1 MRRIGLL
8 LLAALLLAIPARAEV
23 RWVDFDLTAEA
34 MDRALTLSEE
44 SREREQPQ
52 DWIGLLA
59 FAAARCGGSPSSRDV
74 VSAYHSLQSG
84 ASPRTLLGGNDA
96 AFRCYREAYGA
107 VLGGLAGRY
116 AVRVN
121 GEWKPAW
128 GIKAFSPI
136 AAGWPYTHG
145 PDFGAARSYGCRRP
159 HLGHDMMGTAGT
171 PIVAVEGGTV
181 EALGWNRY
189 GGWHVGIRTADRKR
203 YYYYAHL
210 QKDAPYAPGLAE
222 GETVQAGQVLGFMG
236 RTGCSHQ
243 ENVEN
248 IDVVHL
254 HFGIQLIFTED
265 QKDGEIWIDP
275 YEITRL
281 LDRHRSSVLY
291 NEASGRWERIYEF
304 RNLDEAGG
312 IPR

>member
-23 RWVDFDLTAEA
+23 RWGDFDLTAEA

-96 AFRCYREAYGA
+96 AFRYYREAYGA

-136 AAGWPYTHG
+136 AAGWPYTHEMCIR
-145 PDFGAARSYGCRRP
+145 DSSEAYAAGELKHGTISLIEQGTLCACILTQPELYEKMVSNMVEVRSR
-159 HLGHDMMGTAGT
+159 
-171 PIVAVEGGTV
+171 GGYLM
-181 EALGWNRY
+181 ALTN
-189 GGWHVGIRTADRKR
+189 VGNYNAENTADF
-203 YYYYAHL
+203 
-210 QKDAPYAPGLAE
+210 
-222 GETVQAGQVLGFMG
+222 TV
-236 RTGCSHQ
+236 
-243 ENVEN
+243 
-248 IDVVHL
+248 
-254 HFGIQLIFTED
+254 
-265 QKDGEIWIDP
+265 
-275 YEITRL
+275 Y
-281 LDRHRSSVLY
+281 
-291 NEASGRWERIYEF
+291 
-304 RNLDEAGG
+304 
-312 IPR
+312 IPRTDPHFTPVLAIVPLQLFAYYVSCAKGLDVDKPCLLYTSRCV